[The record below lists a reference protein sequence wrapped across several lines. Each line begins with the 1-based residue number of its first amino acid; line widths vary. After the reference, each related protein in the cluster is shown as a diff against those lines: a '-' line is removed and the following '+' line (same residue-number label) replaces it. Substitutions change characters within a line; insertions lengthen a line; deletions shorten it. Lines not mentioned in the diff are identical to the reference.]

1 MGQPHHPPPHERR
14 LVALGRILQS
24 LREGGPPEQL
34 VQLVLEHVK
43 TEFEYSILW
52 VGRYDRSNHQM
63 LLQGC
68 VVPDDARVFKPKLP
82 LSPGDLMEQALIEQ
96 RPLIVVDLRQEPS
109 AGEWTAIAQSLN
121 IQSAILYPV
130 RRKNSCIGLMVLG
143 SERWGITPSAEER
156 AHLSVL
162 LGTLAEAWHQYDME
176 WQRQQ
181 QQHPDRVLETLLQR
195 LVHMEHLDERLAA
208 VVQDTHQLIQA
219 SRSRVYW
226 FEPKTNHFWPRVQY
240 PQPLKSSRSGEVGP
254 QTSITIPVQEARS
267 FYQTLCSDQLVVV
280 GEAHSSL
287 KAGLMA
293 PLMGQMKAQSLIAA
307 PIFCRG
313 ELVGALSVE
322 GETPRLWS
330 EAEKRYMQTVSR
342 LLGLAMPV
350 AAADELI
357 AQAQRDQQLVGGIVH
372 SIHSDADWRKTLD
385 LCAQQLCDRTAAHH
399 FLVLLHDSEHGG
411 YEICYQGQG
420 PSAKGAQ
427 LNWPSLDEVDWQML
441 ERSQGV
447 IRIEDVEHDLK
458 LMAWRSNF
466 QALGVQSLLVCNVSI
481 GHAPEGLVI
490 ITDKTCRHW
499 SAAEAALLESVAQQ
513 IGLILHQWQLQRQMD
528 QQGHVYDAIQWG
540 LRMLQQTFQPE
551 KLEAATTQHLANLLQ
566 VPAVVLV
573 SWAIGDDMA
582 HISQLVLQTNA
593 FEIDA
598 DAVIPVASDAI
609 INWALQTDGILP
621 LAMADLPDLTR
632 QWISGPNDSHLL
644 ITALRTAPKHT
655 PTAVLI
661 ALAPP
666 ERRWTEYHFNLLT
679 LIANQL
685 AWARRHLSLTEML
698 LSQREKLEILNWYKH
713 RRFDEVYHQLERGI
727 QRLQA
732 MSKKPDALAS
742 QRFQQIL
749 RQLNSLLTSLNPLMQ
764 HEHWKLHTDYKTT
777 PLISLLNRLME
788 RVNPL
793 IQAQQLWAK
802 VHNDSNLII
811 GGDLIKIE
819 FILYELLASACQ
831 RSPRGGRIDVWC
843 RQLDRQWLELS
854 ITDDG
859 SLPPTLID
867 ELNLGRPDDLLSPS
881 ALDEPPG
888 LHLAIC
894 HGLMQQ
900 MGGELSLSILDDKRI
915 LSRILLPIANNP
927 RGHQPGPLSPPGS
940 ASQPFSRH
948 HGR

>member
-14 LVALGRILQS
+14 LVALGRILQA
-24 LREGGPPEQL
+24 LRQGGAPDQL
-34 VQLVLEHVK
+34 VQLVLDHVR
-43 TEFEYSILW
+43 TEFDYPILW
-52 VGRYDRSNHQM
+52 VGRYDQSNHQM
-63 LLQGC
+63 LLQGS
-68 VVPDDARVFKPKLP
+68 VVPGDSRVFRPKLS

-109 AGEWTAIAQSLN
+109 AGEWTTIAQGLN
-121 IQSAILYPV
+121 IQSAILYPI
-130 RRKNSCIGLMVLG
+130 RRKDSCIGLMLLG
-143 SERWGITPSAEER
+143 AERWGITPSAEER

-162 LGTLAEAWHQYDME
+162 LGTLAEAWHQHDIEY
-176 WQRQQ
+176 QRQQ

-195 LVHMEHLDERLAA
+195 LVHIEHLDERLTA
-208 VVQDTHQLIQA
+208 VVHDTHQLIQP

-226 FEPKTNHFWPRVQY
+226 FEPRTNHFWLRVQY
-240 PQPLKSSRSGEVGP
+240 PKPTKQSRSGEPGGQP
-254 QTSITIPVQEARS
+254 SATIQVQEARS
-267 FYQTLCSDQLVVV
+267 FYQTLWADQLVVV

-293 PLMGQMKAQSLIAA
+293 PLMAQMQAQSLIAA
-307 PIFCRG
+307 PIFCRN

-322 GETPRLWS
+322 GDTPRLWS

-357 AQAQRDQQLVGGIVH
+357 AQTQRDQQLVGGIVH

-385 LCAQQLCDRTAAHH
+385 LCARQLCDRTDAHY
-399 FLVLLHDSEHGG
+399 FLLLLHDTEHGG
-411 YEICYQGQG
+411 YEICYQSHG
-420 PSAKGAQ
+420 PTGRVPP
-427 LNWPSLDEVDWQML
+427 LTWPSLDEVDWQML

-458 LMAWRSNF
+458 LMAWRGNF

-481 GHAPEGLVI
+481 GHAPEGLI
-490 ITDKTCRHW
+490 IIGDKTCRHW
-499 SAAEAALLESVAQQ
+499 STAECTLLETVAQQ

-528 QQGHVYDAIQWG
+528 QQGHVYEAIQWG
-540 LRMLQQTFQPE
+540 LRMLQRTFQPE
-551 KLEAATTQHLANLLQ
+551 QLDAATTQHLANLLQ

-573 SWAIGDDMA
+573 SWAIGEDMA
-582 HISQLVLQTNA
+582 QLSQLVLQTKA
-593 FEIDA
+593 FQIDE

-621 LAMADLPDLTR
+621 LTMADLPDLSR
-632 QWISGPNDSHLL
+632 QWLSGPNDSNLL

-661 ALAPP
+661 VLAPP

-685 AWARRHLSLTEML
+685 AWARRHLSLTAML
-698 LSQREKLEILNWYKH
+698 VTQREKLEMLNWYKH
-713 RRFDEVYHQLERGI
+713 RRFEEVYHQLEKGI

-732 MSKKPDALAS
+732 LGKKPDALAS

-749 RQLNSLLTSLNPLMQ
+749 RQLSSLLTSLNPLLQ

-802 VHNDSNLII
+802 VHNESNLII

-843 RQLDRQWLELS
+843 RQVDRQWLELS

-859 SLPPTLID
+859 KLPPTLID
-867 ELNLGRPDDLLSPS
+867 ELNLGRPEDLLAPS
-881 ALDEPPG
+881 ALDDPPG

-894 HGLMQQ
+894 HGLMKQ
-900 MGGELSLSILDDKRI
+900 MGGDLSLSILDDQRI
-915 LSRILLPIANNP
+915 LSRVLLPIANNS
-927 RGHQPGPLSPPGS
+927 RSHRSGPLSPPGS